1 MVTFT
6 LSVFLHFPTHSTP
19 QFLLRAAVCY
29 AIIYIHYA
37 CSGCSHLYLRYI
49 EPATIAGGKKR
60 GSKVVKYQKP
70 KAAKG
75 AGGCVGSRVLQAKTN
90 KSSSAAADTATVASF
105 RLPLPMTNFCQPFKH
120 FFSHY
125 PFFFVYYT
133 PIFCALSAWVLR
145 LAVELWLRLL
155 PKFVF
160 F

>member
-1 MVTFT
+1 
-6 LSVFLHFPTHSTP
+6 
-19 QFLLRAAVCY
+19 
-29 AIIYIHYA
+29 
-37 CSGCSHLYLRYI
+37 
-49 EPATIAGGKKR
+49 
-60 GSKVVKYQKP
+60 VKYQKP

-90 KSSSAAADTATVASF
+90 KSSSAVADTATVASF

>member
-1 MVTFT
+1 
-6 LSVFLHFPTHSTP
+6 
-19 QFLLRAAVCY
+19 
-29 AIIYIHYA
+29 
-37 CSGCSHLYLRYI
+37 
-49 EPATIAGGKKR
+49 
-60 GSKVVKYQKP
+60 VKYQKP

-160 F
+160 FLAENFCFLEGEMLVFF